1 MELLHEEANADDKYI
16 AAFFRYEECNTVF
29 C

>member
-1 MELLHEEANADDKYI
+1 MKLSHEEATADDKYI